1 MVKKSG
7 LEKCKKNE
15 RSRGF
20 HTRRFVLSP
29 NTIPSLNRFSIIIAI
44 SAGDVWGT
52 GAVPSVII
60 PVLCMS
66 KYCNRNSTEPK
77 NQVLDPVFVIFFD
90 GLIGPGGFV

>member
-29 NTIPSLNRFSIIIAI
+29 NTIPPLNRFSLLIAI
-44 SAGDVWGT
+44 SAA
-52 GAVPSVII
+52 AVGG
-60 PVLCMS
+60 
-66 KYCNRNSTEPK
+66 
-77 NQVLDPVFVIFFD
+77 QVLSPPSLYQYFVCPSMVTGFYRAKKS
-90 GLIGPGGFV
+90 GLRPCLCYLF

>member
-29 NTIPSLNRFSIIIAI
+29 NTIPPEQVLPPHCYKRR
-44 SAGDVWGT
+44 GCGGT

-66 KYCNRNSTEPK
+66 KYCNRNSTGPK
-77 NQVLDPVFVIFFD
+77 NQVFDPVFVIFFD